1 MDHSFSNLNPS
12 IPLQFIILIVGMQ
25 LLMFFTLKCLR
36 IFLNFLIKCI
46 VVLDSQSKMITILKM
61 VLKYFYFIDFI
72 DYTVANDN
80 LNAIVQFITAY
91 NMSSNDL
98 YIMGESYAVLFHF
111 NFNYIIQGVYVPY
124 LTQAIINYNA

>member
-80 LNAIVQFITAY
+80 LNAIV
-91 NMSSNDL
+91 
-98 YIMGESYAVLFHF
+98 
-111 NFNYIIQGVYVPY
+111 
-124 LTQAIINYNA
+124 